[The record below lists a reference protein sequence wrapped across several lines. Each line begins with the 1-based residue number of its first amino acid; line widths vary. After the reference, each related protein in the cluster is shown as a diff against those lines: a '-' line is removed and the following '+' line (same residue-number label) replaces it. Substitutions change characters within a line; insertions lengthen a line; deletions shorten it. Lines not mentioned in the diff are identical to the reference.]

1 MTHSILSTLR
11 LCGLA
16 LLLAGCASP
25 QNNYDPIEPVN
36 RGIFSFNRAVDRTV
50 VRPVAQTYADYTPG
64 PIKDGTSNFF
74 SNVDDL
80 FGSVAALFQGKF
92 GEAGT
97 SAGRVIVNTTFGM
110 FGLFDWGT
118 RMGLD
123 KGKADFGQTLG
134 HWGIGSGPYLMV
146 PFYGPMTLRDSADP
160 LVRLSWGPIDYID
173 PLWGQIAYYGVYLVD
188 ARSKLLPLD
197 AMLDS
202 QIDPY
207 AYLRDAYLQARW
219 NKVYDGL
226 PPHPLPLGEPDD
238 DDDVPANS
246 NASGVASE
254 AATATM
260 VSGDAA
266 ASAPVPASTPASVP
280 ASAPDAATP

>member
-11 LCGLA
+11 LGGLA

-36 RGIFSFNRAVDRTV
+36 RGVFWFNRAVDRTV
-50 VRPVAQTYADYTPG
+50 VRPVTQTYVDYAPG
-64 PIKDGTSNFF
+64 PVKDGTSNFF

-92 GEAGT
+92 GEAST

-118 RMGLD
+118 RMGLN
-123 KGKADFGQTLG
+123 KGNADFGQTLG
-134 HWGIGSGPYLMV
+134 HWGVGSGPYLMV

-173 PLWGQIAYYGVYLVD
+173 PLAGQIAYYGIYLVD

-197 AMLDS
+197 AMLDT
-202 QIDPY
+202 QLDPY

-219 NKVYDGL
+219 NKVYDGQ
-226 PPHPLPLGEPDD
+226 PPHPLQLGEPDD
-238 DDDVPANS
+238 DDVASAAPTAS
-246 NASGVASE
+246 NASGVAAE
-254 AATATM
+254 AASASSVAEALTP
-260 VSGDAA
+260 AA
-266 ASAPVPASTPASVP
+266 ASIP